1 MKILDNK
8 KDLDD
13 LNDNLTD
20 LNIIK
25 GEELINFETK
35 GLEPLKQYSLTFK
48 SSNSKKTSHTHN
60 IFLKA
65 RSINFKKQD
74 DNLDDVF
81 ISVQVDDIIGKNLV
95 EYEDWHTEDLTDT
108 GNLTGPQYN
117 LTLTFEDGY
126 SIEIWNYK

>member
-1 MKILDNK
+1 MNNK

-13 LNDNLTD
+13 LDHNLTD
-20 LNIIK
+20 LNSIK

-35 GLEPLKQYSLTFK
+35 NLEPLKQYSLTFK
-48 SSNSKKTSHTHN
+48 SSNSSKTSHIHN

-65 RSINFKKQD
+65 QSINFKKQD
-74 DNLDDVF
+74 NNLDNVF

-126 SIEIWNYK
+126 SIEIWNYQ

>member
-1 MKILDNK
+1 MKNK

-13 LNDNLTD
+13 LDHNLID
-20 LNIIK
+20 LNSIK

-35 GLEPLKQYSLTFK
+35 KLEPLIQYSLTFK
-48 SSNSKKTSHTHN
+48 SSNGSKNSHTHN

-65 RSINFKKQD
+65 QSINFKKQD
-74 DNLDDVF
+74 NNLDNVF

-108 GNLTGPQYN
+108 GNLSGAQYN

-126 SIEIWNYK
+126 SIEIWNYQ

>member
-1 MKILDNK
+1 MNNK

-13 LNDNLTD
+13 LDHNLTD
-20 LNIIK
+20 LNNIK

-35 GLEPLKQYSLTFK
+35 DLESLKQYSLTFK
-48 SSNSKKTSHTHN
+48 SSNNSKTSHNHN

-65 RSINFKKQD
+65 QSINFKKQD
-74 DNLDDVF
+74 ENLDDVF

>member
-1 MKILDNK
+1 MKNK

-13 LNDNLTD
+13 LDHNLTD
-20 LNIIK
+20 LNSIK

-35 GLEPLKQYSLTFK
+35 NLEPLTQYSLTFK
-48 SSNSKKTSHTHN
+48 SSNNSKSSHIHK

-65 RSINFKKQD
+65 QSINFKKQD
-74 DNLDDVF
+74 NNLDNVF
-81 ISVQVDDIIGKNLV
+81 ISVHVDDIIGKNLV

-117 LTLTFEDGY
+117 LTLTFQDGY
-126 SIEIWNYK
+126 TIEIWNYQ